1 MLSPAVPP
9 SSTQPQMTLPFKMFL
24 CAEAPQ
30 PGECGTGVHH
40 AMGTVH
46 VLCGLSFHALAS

>member
-9 SSTQPQMTLPFKMFL
+9 SSTQPQMTLRFKMFL